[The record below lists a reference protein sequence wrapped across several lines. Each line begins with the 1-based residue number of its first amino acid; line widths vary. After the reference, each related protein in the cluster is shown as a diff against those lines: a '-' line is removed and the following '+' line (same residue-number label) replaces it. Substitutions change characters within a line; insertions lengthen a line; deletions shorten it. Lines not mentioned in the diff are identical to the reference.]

1 VNDRKYVL
9 ATRTP
14 SRKEVGLPAEGF
26 VFCCF
31 NNNWKITPSVFDV
44 WMRLLAALDGSV
56 LWLLSDNKD
65 AEKNLCKEAASRGV
79 DPTRLVFAE
88 RMRIEHHLAR
98 NRLADLFLD
107 TLPYNAHATA
117 SDALWAGTPV
127 LTCQGEAFAGRVA
140 ASLLNAA
147 AGAALRAGTDSASR
161 IPKPTCREP
170 ADRSFVR
177 C

>member
-1 VNDRKYVL
+1 
-9 ATRTP
+9 
-14 SRKEVGLPAEGF
+14 
-26 VFCCF
+26 
-31 NNNWKITPSVFDV
+31 
-44 WMRLLAALDGSV
+44 V

-127 LTCQGEAFAGRVA
+127 LTCQGEAFAERVA

-147 AGAALRAGTDSASR
+147 GLPELVTHSMENYEALALRLG
-161 IPKPTCREP
+161 REP
-170 ADRSFVR
+170 TLLREYRNRLAENRLTHPLFDADRFRRHVEAAFLNMWNLWQAGEEPRSFAVPD
-177 C
+177 